1 MADQLSDQTILNWV
15 FDSVAHALKVEQQF
29 THKNVTASGSTNV
42 LTGAGFLHAVTF
54 NTPTASAVTTVFD
67 NVAASGI
74 NIAQVTMPNT
84 LLSDGPKTA
93 LYNVNVLSGITLS
106 NTLATNVT
114 VSFR

>member
-1 MADQLSDQTILNWV
+1 MAESRSLQTVFDWV
-15 FDSVAHALKVEQQF
+15 FDSVGHALKVEQQF
-29 THKNVTASGSTNV
+29 THKNITASGSTNV
-42 LTGAGFLHAVTF
+42 LTGVGFLHAVTF

-84 LLSDGPKTA
+84 LLNQGPNTA
-93 LYNVNVLSGITLS
+93 LYDVNVLSGITLS